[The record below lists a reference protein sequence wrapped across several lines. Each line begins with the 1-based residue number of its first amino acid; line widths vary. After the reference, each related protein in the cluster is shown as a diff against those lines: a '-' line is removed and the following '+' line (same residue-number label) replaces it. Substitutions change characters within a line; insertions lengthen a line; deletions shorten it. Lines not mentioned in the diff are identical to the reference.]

1 MRITLLA
8 VQSLDGFITRHDTSG
23 SAFASAADKTHLRNA
38 LARFDCCVMGGT
50 TYRLERAR
58 RPDRPL
64 PARLQIVLTR
74 SPDTF
79 ATETIP
85 GRLEFT
91 AASVPDLVTALRV
104 RGMKN
109 CALLGGSQ
117 IHSLFLGA
125 RLVDELWLTIEP
137 RLFGNGTPLIAHRDD
152 ISLKFLSQQ
161 ALTADTL
168 VLKYVVSP

>member
-1 MRITLLA
+1 MRITLIA
-8 VQSLDGFITRHDTSG
+8 VQSLDGFITRHETPG
-23 SAFASAADKTHLRNA
+23 SAFASPADQAHLRNT
-38 LARFDCCVMGGT
+38 LAGFDCCVMGGT

-79 ATETIP
+79 VAETVP

-91 AASVPDLVTALRV
+91 AASVPDLVIALRA
-104 RGMKN
+104 RGIKN

-117 IHSLFLGA
+117 IHSLFLNA

-152 ISLKFLSQQ
+152 IPLKLLAQQ

-168 VLKYVVSP
+168 LLKYAVSP